1 MAKKHPSVEKRAR
14 QNVQRNQ
21 RNTMLRSALRTT
33 VKKVTTALE
42 AGDIDTAR
50 AELPRAV
57 RALGKATS
65 KGVIH
70 RNQAARKISRL
81 TRRVNALAATKS

>member
-1 MAKKHPSVEKRAR
+1 MAKKHPSVVKRAR
-14 QNVQRNQ
+14 QNIQRNQ

-33 VKKVTTALE
+33 VKKVITALN
-42 AGDIDTAR
+42 ADDSDTAR
-50 AELPRAV
+50 AELSRAV
-57 RALGKATS
+57 RALGKAKS

-81 TRRVNALAATKS
+81 TRRVNALVPTKS